1 VNAQLFFIVSAALLL
16 AVGLWLSL
24 PRGPAATGRAIGAV
38 LVAIGLGLLASQTLS
53 LDRGLADALYYI
65 LAGITVFSAA
75 ATISFR
81 NPVYSAIWFALAL
94 LGTAS
99 LFLFNGAQFLGVATI
114 VVYAGA
120 ILVTFLFVLMLAQ
133 PEGHAPYDRVSWGAS
148 LSAVSGAVLVGMLT
162 LVLVS
167 VFQNPVVE
175 ERPIA
180 VADQAQLAEGVL
192 ADQHMAGLGGWLFS
206 KNLLSIE
213 VAGTLLLV
221 ALVGCVA
228 IVAQVHRRQRG
239 GPMHG

>member
-1 VNAQLFFIVSAALLL
+1 MMIGGATLLF

-24 PRGPAATGRAIGAV
+24 PRGSAPGRALGAV
-38 LVAIGLGLLASQTLS
+38 LMAAGLGLFAAETVS
-53 LDRGLADALYYI
+53 LGSAVADVVFYLIAGL
-65 LAGITVFSAA
+65 TVISAV

-94 LGTAS
+94 LGTAG

-133 PEGHAPYDRVSWGAS
+133 PEGQAPYDRVSWAAP
-148 LSAVSGAVLVGMLT
+148 LSALSGALLVGLLT
-162 LVLVS
+162 FILAD

-175 ERPIA
+175 QRPIS
-180 VADQAQLAEGVL
+180 QFSEAQLADGVL
-192 ADQHMAGLGGWLFS
+192 ADQHMATLGRWLFGRQ
-206 KNLLSIE
+206 LVSIE
-213 VAGTLLLV
+213 VIGTLLLV
-221 ALVGCVA
+221 ALVGAVA
-228 IVAQVHRRQRG
+228 IVGQIHRRERG